1 MTKTLFKHS
10 LLLLLFLPLFTTTY
24 SQNNKVNNT
33 TQLWSE
39 VNLLGKINKKWK
51 WQADFRNWQQSPYE
65 SYSIAEYEKSITGRI
80 AIHYSPSSAIKL
92 SALVSVTDNYQ
103 ITEVKAREYPEYR
116 GTLQAQH
123 IKVIGLSKISNRI
136 RLEYRDIKD
145 AAGNFE
151 QVFRGRYML
160 RYQQLLT
167 HIEYD
172 KNSIY
177 SAISDEVFINGG
189 SATTGYKT
197 FDQNRVFLGLGY
209 NITTNIAIETGYLNQ
224 YVYHAH
230 DTNFDSNHIW
240 QVTLIFDNITK
251 GSER

>member
-1 MTKTLFKHS
+1 M
-10 LLLLLFLPLFTTTY
+10 
-24 SQNNKVNNT
+24 
-33 TQLWSE
+33 LWSE
-39 VNLLGKINKKWK
+39 VNLIGKINTKWK
-51 WQADFRNWQQSPYE
+51 WQTDFRYWQQSPYE
-65 SYSIAEYEKSITGRI
+65 SFSFLEYEKLITGRV
-80 AIHYSPSSAIKL
+80 AIHYSPKPSIKL
-92 SALVSVTDNYQ
+92 SAILSEIYTYA
-103 ITEVKAREYPEYR
+103 IAEVKQREYPEYR
-116 GTLQAQH
+116 GALQAQH
-123 IKVIGLSKISNRI
+123 TKVIGLNKINSRI
-136 RLEYRDIKD
+136 RAEYRDIKD

-160 RYQQLLT
+160 RYQRLLN
-167 HIEYD
+167 HKEYE
-172 KNSIY
+172 KHSIY
-177 SAISDEVFINGG
+177 SILFDEIFINGG

-251 GSER
+251 GSDR